1 MYNTWGINATCQCQ
15 QMARSSA
22 DQNQKP
28 HWTPFR
34 EFPRL
39 FRKFPRLF
47 REFPLL
53 FLARLCSKNGIHPST
68 RLQSHATGC
77 SRPLTTQPIPGECK
91 PQYPITR
98 FCGGMHH
105 GVVTLAEILA
115 QMILSPLSL
124 IYSLA
129 S

>member
-1 MYNTWGINATCQCQ
+1 MYNSWSINATCQCQ

-34 EFPRL
+34 EFLRL

-68 RLQSHATGC
+68 QLQRHATGC

-124 IYSLA
+124 IDSLA